1 MSVYSFDIIFT
12 CFLNWILCEKRAY
25 PTSFCIREIR
35 NVATKNAVRI
45 SLNEICEK
53 AEKKMV
59 EIKTTT
65 AYGLWHIGQR
75 KLHKRAHISDS
86 IGCATTVQF
95 RRLLWSWAFRIA
107 SSNSNQF
114 IEPYC
119 KLNAKKT
126 PSFGFSQFHSNLKSN
141 YFVIIYSNEFIL
153 TTSTY
158 YQAHPKSGEKIN
170 LIFSPFLTL
179 QLAISSY
186 LFLAINK
193 KSYNY
198 NWFSSFFHLSLSQFG
213 SAFSDLTKLN
223 NVAILSMFCFCDKL
237 LLCSVVWASVWFLVS
252 IMMIGSI
259 AQHKS
264 IFDGVKCRNRIK
276 HPNRQ
281 NTAVSHSIQHSSKV
295 KNTEHCSKCIVPF
308 DRDDSHMCTS
318 IITGCWNKLSIKI
331 LFSVQW
337 CIAAAIRYCFSFRYF
352 LSVAER
358 AVYVFVYFVQWT
370 VPVYKESGNSA
381 TFYVFFFHF

>member
-119 KLNAKKT
+119 KLNAKKKLHLLASANSIRT
-126 PSFGFSQFHSNLKSN
+126 WNLITLLLFIRMNSFSQHQHIIRLIRSLEKRLIWFFPHS
-141 YFVIIYSNEFIL
+141 
-153 TTSTY
+153 
-158 YQAHPKSGEKIN
+158 
-170 LIFSPFLTL
+170 
-179 QLAISSY
+179 
-186 LFLAINK
+186 
-193 KSYNY
+193 
-198 NWFSSFFHLSLSQFG
+198 
-213 SAFSDLTKLN
+213 
-223 NVAILSMFCFCDKL
+223 
-237 LLCSVVWASVWFLVS
+237 
-252 IMMIGSI
+252 
-259 AQHKS
+259 
-264 IFDGVKCRNRIK
+264 
-276 HPNRQ
+276 
-281 NTAVSHSIQHSSKV
+281 
-295 KNTEHCSKCIVPF
+295 
-308 DRDDSHMCTS
+308 
-318 IITGCWNKLSIKI
+318 
-331 LFSVQW
+331 
-337 CIAAAIRYCFSFRYF
+337 
-352 LSVAER
+352 
-358 AVYVFVYFVQWT
+358 
-370 VPVYKESGNSA
+370 
-381 TFYVFFFHF
+381 